1 MSDVVQRG
9 QKVKVKVLS
18 FTGNKTSLSMK
29 VCDIIDHST
38 GLKISWIPRPRAPLN
53 SPVAPSNFF
62 RVPKDEVVSI
72 HYTFKWHLK
81 VQLGRVDKT
90 LNFEPSSIWGSTE
103 HLDR

>member
-38 GLKISWIPRPRAPLN
+38 GLKISWIPMPSRAPLN

-62 RVPKDEVVSI
+62 RVPKDE
-72 HYTFKWHLK
+72 HDTFKWHLK
-81 VQLGRVDKT
+81 VQLGRVKKT